1 MAITWFFSCMSRY
14 RCVRVLNPAPGETS
28 APAAASPPCDAQHR
42 HEVAAGRRR
51 AVHESVARPP
61 APVRPLVSRRPTR
74 CLARRVCPL
83 GRASPPWSVD
93 DERCPPAPRERTAPR
108 ARRAPRGG
116 RVDAPTRRSAP
127 PLRAHLSVA
136 CAPGDACAPRGAC
149 APGGARDPGTRHAPR
164 GRRRPRLMCRPQR
177 TREYGEDPA
186 PVTSSAVGDAG
197 RPRIRD
203 AGPSWDASERGER
216 RRLSGRA
223 GLGRTRGPRAG
234 RRSRRRGCRRR
245 RSTSRRPRRG
255 STAHLRWRPTG
266 EPSCRG

>member
-1 MAITWFFSCMSRY
+1 MRSIDTKWH
-14 RCVRVLNPAPGETS
+14 PEGG
-28 APAAASPPCDAQHR
+28 
-42 HEVAAGRRR
+42 GRSTNR
-51 AVHESVARPP
+51 SARPP
-61 APVRPLVSRRPTR
+61 APVRPLVSKRPTR
-74 CLARRVCPL
+74 CLARRVRPL

-93 DERCPPAPRERTAPR
+93 DERCPPPRENGQRLGRGAHPAGDAWTPPRDAAPLRSVRAGRCVR
-108 ARRAPRGG
+108 ARRC
-116 RVDAPTRRSAP
+116 V
-127 PLRAHLSVA
+127 RAE
-136 CAPGDACAPRGAC
+136 RGAC

-177 TREYGEDPA
+177 THESGEDPA
-186 PVTSSAVGDAG
+186 PVMSSAVGDAG